1 MKMIG
6 ASRARHLG
14 ECLAREAAILKLGC
28 CATLL
33 VLAPHPDDAE
43 YYAGGTIARMI
54 AAGARAVI
62 VIATD
67 GRCGSYELDSE
78 TLIRVRA
85 EEARRG
91 AAVLGA
97 APPILLGHPDT
108 ELDRLPSGHLREQFM
123 RAIRQFKPDVVI
135 TEDPLAPDEMH
146 PDHRAVARAAAE
158 AIAFASLPLVH
169 PEHLA
174 AGLEPHFVTEKYFYA
189 CGIANANK
197 IVDVSETLAV
207 RIAALAEHKSQ
218 VAFLVEGVLRQAR
231 LAGLNVA
238 EVMPE
243 VADDPLAL
251 LTWSIQAEAAE
262 VGRAIGVRYGEAFR
276 YARYDPR
283 IESLLASA

>member
-1 MKMIG
+1 MP
-6 ASRARHLG
+6 R
-14 ECLAREAAILKLGC
+14 
-28 CATLL
+28 TVL

-43 YYAGGTIARMI
+43 YYAGGTIAGMV
-54 AAGARAVI
+54 AAGARVVI
-62 VIATD
+62 MIATD

-91 AAVLGA
+91 ATVLGA
-97 APPILLGHPDT
+97 EPPILLGHPDT
-108 ELDRLPSGHLREQFM
+108 ELDRLPPGHLREQFM

-146 PDHRAVARAAAE
+146 PDHRVVARAAAE

-174 AGLEPHFVTEKYFYA
+174 AGLEPHFVVEKYFYA
-189 CGIANANK
+189 CGLANANR
-197 IVDVSETLAV
+197 IVDVSDTLAL

-231 LAGLNVA
+231 LAGLDVA
-238 EVMPE
+238 TVMPQ
-243 VADDPLAL
+243 AARDPLAAL
-251 LTWSIQAEAAE
+251 AWAIETRAAE
-262 VGRAIGVRYGEAFR
+262 EGRAIGVRYGEAFR
-276 YARYDPR
+276 YARYDPL
-283 IESLLASA
+283 IERLLAN